1 MGTRIWGQPCSG
13 STSCPRCSPGTD
25 TRRRFPE
32 IRSSPTFFPQPT
44 RIRKPKGQPVS
55 PPSPPHPTAA
65 PTPGDISIPLLAPHQ
80 SPPAPAGTTLHPQ
93 KHWHRSPAPRL
104 ARQKKE
110 PTMCHNSP
118 IVPRSHRAPSHPPR
132 GCPTRSVPSR
142 DPLLPSGWL
151 VKAGGEGGMATVGTP
166 TPAPQGAQQQ
176 VWGCCPGGATEGGC
190 FMAETVLPHG
200 WQGRGG
206 RRASGPA
213 WLPTV
218 GGSGPPGQHQRLGS
232 GIMAGIYS
240 LRLTAAPAPSCHNG
254 VSSKESTC
262 RRSPGDPAGSQPGP
276 KAGSVPTVTGVPF
289 QPRCDDSTPIFPGGT
304 LAPALPSSSHFPS
317 TAGERDRPSVPASS
331 HPRRSTCSRDWGP
344 QGFARQ
350 RPNPSGTW
358 PIPTEA
364 AAPTCRTTPPRV
376 LQHAATSA
384 KVCSLRCGPRRQL
397 GKI

>member
-1 MGTRIWGQPCSG
+1 MGTRIWGQQCSG

-104 ARQKKE
+104 AWQKKE

-166 TPAPQGAQQQ
+166 TPAPRGAQQQ

-206 RRASGPA
+206 SQSLGTCLVAHRGGIRPPGTAPA
-213 WLPTV
+213 AGLGDYGRNLLPTA
-218 GGSGPPGQHQRLGS
+218 H
-232 GIMAGIYS
+232 
-240 LRLTAAPAPSCHNG
+240 
-254 VSSKESTC
+254 
-262 RRSPGDPAGSQPGP
+262 RSPGSLLPQRGLEQGKHLQA
-276 KAGSVPTVTGVPF
+276 
-289 QPRCDDSTPIFPGGT
+289 QPRGP
-304 LAPALPSSSHFPS
+304 
-317 TAGERDRPSVPASS
+317 RWVPARTESRIS
-331 HPRRSTCSRDWGP
+331 PHGHRCSV
-344 QGFARQ
+344 
-350 RPNPSGTW
+350 S
-358 PIPTEA
+358 
-364 AAPTCRTTPPRV
+364 
-376 LQHAATSA
+376 AT
-384 KVCSLRCGPRRQL
+384 LR
-397 GKI
+397 